1 MTGGGDLSKNK
12 NIQYELR
19 HKQRIFAMGS
29 LFRSPAPPPPPVPT
43 LPQPDPE
50 EEARKERLA
59 ALERRRRGRGGTI
72 QTSERGVLRPPV
84 EGKRLLG
91 A

>member
-1 MTGGGDLSKNK
+1 MNNSLECDYRLKPG
-12 NIQYELR
+12 
-19 HKQRIFAMGS
+19 IFAMGS
-29 LFRSPAPPPPPVPT
+29 LFSSPSPPPPPPAPV
-43 LPQPDPE
+43 LPRPDPE

-59 ALERRRRGRGGTI
+59 ALQRRRRGRAGTI
-72 QTSERGVLRPPV
+72 ATSERGVLRPEV